1 MSVIDLLTKYTYSD
15 YIIWEGDWEM
25 IEGIPVS
32 MSPAPM
38 KIHQN
43 IAGEIYFELKS
54 FITECE
60 ECELLYETDWK
71 VSNDTVLRPDIIFVC
86 NDEGEKYITKAPK
99 IIIEILSSST
109 AKKDETVKFSIYEDE
124 GVKYYILVY
133 PDDLRAKI
141 YKLKNDKYIKI
152 GDFTK
157 EKIVFDDIPCSVELN
172 FERVFKKFRK

>member
-1 MSVIDLLTKYTYSD
+1 
-15 YIIWEGDWEM
+15 
-25 IEGIPVS
+25 
-32 MSPAPM
+32 
-38 KIHQN
+38 
-43 IAGEIYFELKS
+43 
-54 FITECE
+54 
-60 ECELLYETDWK
+60 
-71 VSNDTVLRPDIIFVC
+71 
-86 NDEGEKYITKAPK
+86 
-99 IIIEILSSST
+99 LSSST